1 MEMQPTA
8 TYDYEGPPSAKQTSR
23 IQYSPC
29 NMQRSTTTDSNF
41 YTNLDPESTTN
52 GQGSDGLIS
61 QNPQQVNKGELK
73 QVKKSMRF
81 IKACL
86 IGMTAGL
93 IILTLAVTIF
103 SLVSTDV
110 IAITTS
116 KELEGISKLKAMIH
130 NLTDNQKNLSTKID
144 IVIGNQWKI
153 GSMDC
158 KNGGSLIMTGGLFLT
173 FLSHFENKK

>member
-1 MEMQPTA
+1 MEMQPTSA
-8 TYDYEGPPSAKQTSR
+8 YNYVGPPSANQTARKQHSGSR
-23 IQYSPC
+23 
-29 NMQRSTTTDSNF
+29 NMLRSTTTDSNF

-73 QVKKSMRF
+73 HVKKSMRF
-81 IKACL
+81 IMACL
-86 IGMTAGL
+86 IGMTAVL
-93 IILTLAVTIF
+93 MILTLAVTLF

-130 NLTDNQKNLSTKID
+130 NLTDNQKNLRAKID
-144 IVIGNQWKI
+144 IMYDIIPK
-153 GSMDC
+153 C
-158 KNGGSLIMTGGLFLT
+158 KNGGSLTMTRGLI
-173 FLSHFENKK
+173 